1 MYDER
6 PDIKEMML
14 TGGSPT
20 MHPDL
25 VNELTHLANERGIV
39 ITMETEGSHFIETDY
54 PIGLISLSP

>member
-20 MHPDL
+20 MHPNL
-25 VNELTHLANERGIV
+25 VNELTHFAHERGIV
-39 ITMETEGSHFIETDY
+39 ITIEW
-54 PIGLISLSP
+54 LK